1 MPASTRSSSTSR
13 HRRIAQW
20 GLLFLAA
27 VIGSVLVPTP
37 ANAQDDTKTARVNV
51 QNETVD
57 DTGKQVREPLVGV
70 RVEVLDTGGNVLGE
84 GLTNEKG
91 QVLIPVPV
99 LPGYVVRLDVATLPD
114 GVSPGESGTE
124 ISVSEPPLQT
134 FTTNFFTGERVVATQ
149 TLFDKVAQ
157 RMVDGA
163 RLGLI
168 ISITSVGLSL
178 IFGTTGLTN
187 FAHGEMVTMGGML
200 AFLLNVSIGIPLLI
214 AGPITVFLG
223 GLFGYF
229 LDWGLWGRLRK
240 RGVGLVSQLVVSVG
254 LSLFLRY
261 FFLYRFGGRTKP
273 LGDFSLQESWV
284 WGPVSITPRDLTTA
298 LISLV
303 VLVAVGL
310 SLQLSRMGK
319 AIRAVSD
326 NPDLA
331 SATGINSKQV
341 IRLVWFVG
349 GALAAMGGIFRGLD
363 EQVGFEMGAN
373 LLFLM
378 FAGITLGGL
387 GSAYGALV
395 GGFIIGM
402 FVELATVVSIGPF
415 SVPSEL
421 KNVPPLVVLVLVLL
435 VRPQGILGR
444 KQRVG

>member
-1 MPASTRSSSTSR
+1 MTSMQR
-13 HRRIAQW
+13 GA
-20 GLLFLAA
+20 LAA
-27 VIGSVLVPTP
+27 VAIAIVAGIAYFAGTRQAEKTPPPVAAAKPIPHPPVGGPEQREGKVLVRRQERFG
-37 ANAQDDTKTARVNV
+37 A
-51 QNETVD
+51 
-57 DTGKQVREPLVGV
+57 LV
-70 RVEVLDTGGNVLGE
+70 LSD
-84 GLTNEKG
+84 
-91 QVLIPVPV
+91 VPRTDA
-99 LPGYVVRLDVATLPD
+99 PHADVARAAID
-114 GVSPGESGTE
+114 G
-124 ISVSEPPLQT
+124 L
-134 FTTNFFTGERVVATQ
+134 
-149 TLFDKVAQ
+149 
-157 RMVDGA
+157 

-168 ISITSVGLSL
+168 IAMCAIGLSL
-178 IFGTTGLTN
+178 IYGTTQFTN

-284 WGPVSITPRDLTTA
+284 WGPVSITPRDLRTA

-303 VLVAVGL
+303 VLLAVGL

-421 KNVPPLVVLVLVLL
+421 KTVPPLVVLVLVLL